1 MMDINI
7 IQTLQNSS
15 LGKISN
21 FVSNHTLHKHLKI
34 TTVLNEAKLFYKRF
48 HNKLHFRPN
57 HLIKNVSTSSI
68 LGSLPKAKIVSWS
81 VKWLIDFNFRLNITI
96 YYIFNI
102 FLYKILK
109 MNFFSTYIH
118 IYNLPTTHL
127 NFNLDRK
134 KFKKNHL
141 VNNVSTIKMVN
152 FVWKLKSV
160 LHK

>member
-1 MMDINI
+1 MNIKNSKLNYLYTKPSKTHLYLRAEFFWSCKKMMDINI

-68 LGSLPKAKIVSWS
+68 LGSLPKAKIVS
-81 VKWLIDFNFRLNITI
+81 
-96 YYIFNI
+96 
-102 FLYKILK
+102 
-109 MNFFSTYIH
+109 
-118 IYNLPTTHL
+118 
-127 NFNLDRK
+127 
-134 KFKKNHL
+134 
-141 VNNVSTIKMVN
+141 
-152 FVWKLKSV
+152 
-160 LHK
+160 